1 MSILYA
7 NIDGLTKPVDIS
19 VTSNHTAATTMAV
32 IECHSLDKNI
42 GDSIEIDLGYNDDIE
57 TVFTGYIKQI
67 EKKVPDNTYIVTAH
81 DVLTRA
87 VDFFV
92 VSSDPESPFKRR
104 NIKAEDL
111 VQDVLELA
119 GLNNFDMKA
128 SHFTL
133 AIGVD
138 AEVNLVSAYDYAKS
152 IVDLVAYNLWADSAG
167 VVHFANRKP
176 YVMDGDPEEESEQA
190 GYVQDPP
197 GYETE
202 IITDSKILKYTYNK
216 HERDLRNRIVV
227 YGNENTHKDASKATS
242 YDPISKEYVQVLPSG
257 FYKSVVFASP
267 LLTKG
272 SYMQQACDYNLVML
286 NRLNYEIGL
295 TIVGDPTCIARRV
308 VEIDSTSMGIHS
320 DWYIYTSEINWGK
333 GGFTNNLILR
343 K

>member
-1 MSILYA
+1 MSTLYA
-7 NIDGLTKPVDIS
+7 NINGITQPVDIS
-19 VTSNHTAATTMAV
+19 ITSNHTAATTMAV
-32 IECHSLDKNI
+32 VECHSLTKSI
-42 GDSIEIDLGYNDDIE
+42 GDSISIDLGYATDHE

-67 EKKVPDNTYIVTAH
+67 ERKVPDNTYIVTAH

-92 VSSDPESPFKRR
+92 VSSDPEDPFKRR

-119 GLNNFDMKA
+119 GLNSFSMQN
-128 SHFTL
+128 SYFTL

-152 IVDLVAYNLWADSAG
+152 IVDLVAYNMWADSSG
-167 VVHFANRKP
+167 TVHFANRKP

-190 GYVQDPP
+190 GYVQDSP
-197 GYETE
+197 GSDTAT
-202 IITDSKILKYTYNK
+202 ITDSQILKYTYNV

-227 YGNENTHKDASKATS
+227 YGNENAHKDASKTTS
-242 YDPISKEYVQVLPSG
+242 YDPITKTYIQVLPSG

-267 LLTKG
+267 LLTR
-272 SYMQQACDYNLVML
+272 SSHMQQACDYNLVML

-295 TIVGDPTCIARRV
+295 TIIGDTSCVARKV
-308 VEIDSTSMGIHS
+308 IEINSTSMGINS
-320 DWYIYTSEINWGK
+320 DWYIYTSDLNWGK
-333 GGFTNNLILR
+333 SGFTNTLVLR